1 MIAAASLLPY
11 MLPLPVVPGLA
22 YEAAAIVALLR
33 GPRLDPEFSTGS
45 AAESMAKSMAKP
57 VAEFIA
63 EPIAE
68 PIAQPL
74 VEPAP
79 AAAPYAP
86 AVTILKPLHGEEPG
100 LYENLR
106 SFCAQEYPDFQVVFG
121 VHHGGDPA
129 VAVVHRLQQE
139 FPQRDLQ
146 LVIDGR
152 VLGANRKVGNLHN
165 MLGSARHDVLVL
177 SDADVR
183 VEPGYLRDVVAPL
196 ADPGVGVVT
205 CLYRGVPDGG
215 VGSRLLAQWINEG
228 FAPSV
233 LVAQFLGPNTFCG
246 GASLTLRRSDLD
258 AVGGFAALA
267 DHLADDY
274 LLGARTRGLGLRTVL
289 SHRLVDTC
297 VQEDSLASSYRH
309 ALRWSRTVRTVQPWG
324 HAFSVLTLPLP
335 LAVLVAPWGCWG
347 WAALAA
353 ALALRCALHLAAQRQ
368 WRKVLPATD
377 WTFLAVDFLGF
388 AIWLHA
394 GLGRQVRW
402 RQEHFAVGADGRM
415 EKGVLR

>member
-1 MIAAASLLPY
+1 MIAAW
-11 MLPLPVVPGLA
+11 LPLLVVPGLA
-22 YEAAAIVALLR
+22 YEVAAIAALLR
-33 GPRLDPEFSTGS
+33 GPRPAGG
-45 AAESMAKSMAKP
+45 AGGAE
-57 VAEFIA
+57 
-63 EPIAE
+63 
-68 PIAQPL
+68 
-74 VEPAP
+74 
-79 AAAPYAP
+79 PYAP
-86 AVTILKPLHGEEPG
+86 PVTLLKPLHGEEPG

-106 SFCAQEYPDFQVVFG
+106 SFCEQEYPDFQIVFG

-129 VAVVHRLQQE
+129 IAVVRRLQEE

-152 VLGANRKVGNLHN
+152 ILGANRKVGNLHN
-165 MLGSARHDVLVL
+165 MLGRARHDVLVL

-183 VEPGYLRDVVAPL
+183 VEPGYLRDVVAPF
-196 ADPGVGVVT
+196 ADSGVGVVT
-205 CLYRGVPDGG
+205 CLYRSVPDGAA
-215 VGSRLLAQWINEG
+215 GSRLLAQWINEG

-233 LVAQFLGPNTFCG
+233 LVAQSLGPNAFCG
-246 GASLTLRRSDLD
+246 GATLALRRAALD

-274 LLGARTRGLGLRTVL
+274 LLGARTRALGLRTVL
-289 SHRLVDTC
+289 SDRLVDTR
-297 VQEDSLASSYRH
+297 VHEDSLASSYRH
-309 ALRWSRTVRTVQPWG
+309 ALRWSRTVRTVQPLG

-335 LAVLVAPWGCWG
+335 LAVLVAPLGNGG

-353 ALALRCALHLAAQRQ
+353 ALALRCALHLAAQRR
-368 WRKVLPATD
+368 WRKVMPTAD
-377 WTFLAVDFLGF
+377 WTFLVVDFLGF

-394 GLGRQVRW
+394 WLGRQVRW